1 MTGQPVEYLV
11 APNGTPIGNLV
22 SGTTYYVIASP
33 DPNNP
38 NEIELAK
45 SFADAL
51 AGQAIVLDYS
61 RGAGTQTLTP
71 VSTDIEASAQTIVV
85 SLAGGFAFSF
95 TSNQSNSGLAGAF
108 SSDVVKDKTYAY
120 LSGATLTTSQL
131 DINALHG
138 GYIGSLTAGAA
149 GATGSQSSGAAGSV
163 SVDIVLPDTQAY
175 VEGATVKLIGD
186 SSVMATDQTQ
196 IWAVAGAL
204 GFGGKGGYG
213 LAVAVNL
220 IGFSWE
226 TDVAPANTEAYIDH
240 STVTI
245 AGGTLTVAASNANAG
260 GLPRIVAIT
269 GAVGVAVG
277 TPKSIGGAGMISVN
291 IIKDQTEAYLNDSS
305 VTNVAAPSGVTA
317 SGPTNLVVHA
327 NDTSEIVS
335 VGGAVGVGQKA
346 GVGAAFGYNE
356 IHATI
361 QASLD
366 GTPVTGK
373 PGGTGIGS
381 VTVHAESHQ
390 TIGGAVVGVGVSTG
404 GGWAAAGS
412 VSVNLI
418 TDTVDAHIGSGSS
431 VEASGDVMIES
442 TDDSLI
448 VAIAGALAFATDNP
462 GPAVGAS
469 ISYNRISNGLYAYIA
484 SSPVSTTGGVV
495 NVSASSTPL
504 LVAVGAAGAGS
515 TGDSVA
521 GAGTLTINSV
531 ADTVEADITGS
542 TVTASGDVS
551 DTSSEAAS
559 EYVVA
564 LGAAGSGSGTAVG
577 ASIAYNFLGG
587 MDPGADPNLI
597 SYNNG
602 TIAGTKNASVTG
614 DNPITFDTTIS
625 IPNHGLET
633 GDLVVYHSGGGASI
647 GGLVDG
653 QTYYVIKVDDNNIKL
668 ASSLANAQN
677 GIAIGTSSSGN
688 AAQTLTQVTAPEAV
702 TFNPTHGSVSDD
714 EIDPVTVQESSGTL
728 LITSNG
734 PTIAITGGDALA
746 GLLGDPSTTSATAGQ
761 AITGATA
768 ANLTISTGTNDSLTL
783 TVNGSSPITITLP
796 AGTYTADALA
806 AALQIALNGAVFNQ
820 SGLTAGEQVVY
831 QAGGGTS
838 IDGLTDGATYYIIKA
853 SDNGIELSATPGGT
867 TPVVLGPNLG
877 SGTGHTLTP
886 VPATPSF
893 TIDPSDVSFTPVDNQ
908 IGFATDPGF
917 YTGEGVVYNT
927 DGGTAIGTSTGPL
940 TDGTTYYVISLD
952 TVTKD
957 NDPTFT
963 IAAPGGS
970 SSPYPNDPTIT
981 RSAGNWVADGFEPG
995 QTIEISDATN
1005 PGNDG
1010 TFTVDAISSDGTILY
1025 VVPNP
1030 NVTIVPESD
1039 SSSLNVIIS
1048 DPTQIEL
1055 ADSADDA
1062 NNDVPMTLTSG
1073 GSGSFTLPEPPSDVT
1088 AFISNSSVT
1097 SQNGRVI
1104 VLSGFNN
1111 PTTQSDPGPLA
1122 QSTVAVNQVTTS
1134 SDTIQFAKPDSLT
1147 TGQEV
1152 VYHDGGG
1159 TPIGGLQDGH
1169 TYYVI
1174 VAGPNTIKLASTY
1187 AGAVSGT
1194 PATVGVQ
1201 SVSTSTATSN
1211 PDDITLTGD
1220 PGLYTGEAVV
1230 YNVASGTAIGGLTDG
1245 TTYYVIQTGTSG
1257 VIQLADSLNDANLA
1271 NPISLTASGSGVFT
1285 VPTAST
1291 PITLTSTGGTGQ
1303 SIAPVNTSATA
1314 TFNPSGQTGSAPAAT
1329 FTVTAASGSGI
1340 LTITS
1345 NGADVTLESGDAVT
1359 DLLGKFT
1366 ASPNS
1371 ITGSV
1376 GPSLPLT
1383 ITQGSNDT
1391 LGLFVN
1397 GASVP
1402 VTLAPGTYS
1411 NIDALVT
1418 QVQSALNSAMPTVP
1432 NVITFTNAHGLL
1444 NGQEVVYHSNV
1455 AMTVTQNSGT
1465 LTLDS
1470 SGPAISISGDAS
1482 SSLFGGSP
1490 STSSSGTTIT
1500 GSRAALLT
1508 IDSTNDTLTLSAA
1521 GTSFTITLSHGSYTA
1536 AALAALLQQ
1545 DIDKTPGLN
1554 AVYDVDGLTD
1564 GDTYYVIKINDFAIQ
1579 LANSPGG
1586 AALTL
1591 GPAFGYG
1598 TGHSLTPIST
1608 AQTLT
1613 FDSSAVTEGQ
1623 TGSDEI
1629 QVSSDPGWQ
1638 TGDAVVDDNGGGN
1651 NQSVGGLNDG
1661 QTYYVIQLDSP
1672 HIKLAATLFDAVNN
1686 QPLALTSLGSGS
1698 NQSLIIKLNQ
1708 VTVGG
1713 ITVPLP
1719 TAISSQLVSV
1729 TAAGAGSGG
1738 DGVAGAGA
1746 VSLNFVRIDVAA
1758 YISDSKLVQAAGDV
1772 DVEASDNSTIGSGTG
1787 SLSISTGG
1795 GTAVNA
1801 SVGVNDISNS
1811 VEAYIEGA
1819 KVISTGGA
1827 VNISATEQDQ
1837 DYNAVVGG
1845 AASGSGNSFGGSLAY
1860 NNIGNTVDAYIAGS
1874 GGVGQVGTPSQVT
1887 AFTTVSVQAEDMAS
1901 IATLAGN
1908 ISFAFGGTAALGL
1921 AFAVNDIGD
1930 TVNATID
1937 NSAVTAQTG
1946 DIDVNAKFAAPAY
1959 VLPGLD
1965 VQIAAMAVAG
1975 SGAGSGAG
1983 AGSVSLNWIHNDVEA
1998 KITNVGAAD
2007 LIDAAGTFNVT
2018 ASDNSTIDSLAGA
2031 VAIAGIGAEGA
2042 SGAVGASIAFNY
2054 LGGDPNDPGDTKN
2067 NVVRAAIEN
2076 CSGSIT
2082 AAQIIVNA
2090 TYNGQINNVTV
2101 AGAAAGTFGLGGS
2114 VSINI
2119 IRNTTDA
2126 HILGASDV
2134 SSTGSSDQGVSVT
2147 ATDNSTILV
2156 LAGGIGI
2163 AVATQTPVG
2172 LAAGVSIASNLINN
2186 TIEAYLDSSKVS
2198 STGTIDLMATS
2209 TPTVKALTIGVA
2221 IGLAASA
2228 DAGFAGSGAGA
2239 GSGNTVNNTVESYFN
2254 NCQESDGLGV
2264 SSDGA
2269 IMVSAND
2276 NPTIGAVAGALAVGV
2291 AAGIGGGV
2299 GGSVGISVSVND
2311 VNDTVSAVINNSTVT
2326 ATNGDVTVQAIENGT
2341 IAAYTIGGAVGGG
2354 LGGGAGIGVGAAGAG
2369 SGNTI
2374 TNTVDA
2380 FITYSSVTTVNS
2392 GDVTVSA
2399 GDTSGIQAIAGG
2411 LGVGIGVGGLVGAG
2425 ASLGV
2430 AAANND
2436 INNGVNA
2443 FVGGST
2449 VNAAGGVSVT
2459 STEGAT
2465 ITTVTVGGALAV
2477 GAGALGLAGA
2487 VAGSASTNTIKDN
2500 VYAYVDNLSTVTAGG
2515 AVSIDATDNSTITGG
2530 GGGLAVAGAGGF
2542 IGGAAAV
2549 GFASATNDVN
2559 NEVEAYVDNST
2570 VGATSNKLSVQAQ
2583 ETAILTAITV
2593 GGAVA
2598 VAASGGS
2605 GLATAVGGGG
2615 AINKVNN
2622 TVLAY
2627 LNDNAAVSTTTS
2639 GNVCLTATDM
2649 PSLTATTVAGSVS
2662 FAAGAQGGSFAIGA
2676 SNASN
2681 DVEDKVEA
2689 YGQNSSINSAG
2700 KIMIDASAESQPN
2713 STSPSIQASSVAVA
2727 VAITASPAG
2736 FAFSGAGAGSTT
2748 TIDNT
2753 IESFIDGKNMSGQG
2767 TTASGD
2773 ISLSANESLSS
2784 NSVVGSA
2791 AAAGAVVG
2799 GSVGVSNAQAAGKID
2814 PDGTHHNSAIT
2825 AYVDGTPITSMAG
2838 GISIGATSSDTT
2850 TAKAVATSF
2859 TAALGGAGA
2868 GGNANIDVSPTI
2880 EAYAGS
2886 GAVLN
2891 AQNAV
2896 SVTATS
2902 NNSATAT
2909 TYGVA
2914 VAGGVAIG
2922 SSTTSASTNGSVEA
2936 HVDGKVTG
2944 SDSLTVQAT
2953 ATNTSNAGATAFSG
2967 GVISGDG
2974 AGATATTSPTV
2985 SAYTLGNLTA
2995 TNAVQISA
3003 TVTPQAIATAL
3014 GVAVGGASIG
3024 VSTTTATVSPNVSA
3038 YVGMGSIIQAG
3049 SLSITAAQMQDSASD
3064 PTANAHAVAGAGG
3077 VLLGLQATFASA
3089 SDAGTV
3095 QAYTDDSVTLPDGDV
3110 SIMATN
3116 QTAQTAYATADAGG
3130 LVAAG
3135 GSNAT
3140 ASSGVTTSANLGT
3153 DTKTDSSRRG
3163 ALGIAATGFDT
3174 NTANG
3179 IAGSGGLVA
3188 TNGTD
3193 GITNDTSN
3201 VTASLGGG
3209 TIYAGNVVVSAINN
3223 DTYAANANSV
3233 SGGAVAGGGAY
3244 ATSENVNNPAAAN
3257 PTAQPT
3263 SATAQIGDS
3272 TTIMAVGTV
3281 SIEAQNQFVED
3292 QPRRHAGGG
3301 PAEHLLVRNRRRRSR
3316 LSRAIPA

>member
-1 MTGQPVEYLV
+1 MTIDLALQASGNSTSVDFASSTNLVTGQPVKYLV
-11 APNGTPIGNLV
+11 APNGTAIGNLV
-22 SGTTYYVIASP
+22 SGTTYYVITFS
-33 DPNNP
+33 DPTNP
-38 NEIELAK
+38 NIELAK
-45 SFADAL
+45 SFADAF
-51 AGQAIVLDYS
+51 AGQAIVLDYT
-61 RGAGTQTLTP
+61 GAAAAQTLIP

-95 TSNQSNSGLAGAF
+95 TSSQSNSGLAGAF

-120 LSGATLTTSQL
+120 LSGATLTTNQL
-131 DINALHG
+131 DLSAEHG
-138 GYIGSLTAGAA
+138 GFIGSLTAGAA

-163 SVDIVLPDTQAY
+163 SVDIVLPDTEAY
-175 VEGATVKLIGD
+175 IEGATVNLIDD
-186 SSVMATDQTQ
+186 SNVLATDQTQ

-220 IGFSWE
+220 IGFSWG

-245 AGGTLTVAASNANAG
+245 SGGTLTVAASNANAG

-291 IIKDQTEAYLNDSS
+291 IIKDETEAYLLDSS
-305 VTNVAAPSGVTA
+305 VTNVAAPAGVTA
-317 SGPTNLVVHA
+317 SGPSSLVVHA

-346 GVGAAFGYNE
+346 GVGAAFGYNQ
-356 IHATI
+356 IDATI

-366 GTPVTGK
+366 GTSVTGK

-381 VTVHAESHQ
+381 VTVQAESHQ

-404 GGWAAAGS
+404 GGWAAGGS

-431 VEASGDVMIES
+431 VEASGDVMVES
-442 TDDSLI
+442 SDDSLI

-462 GPAVGAS
+462 GPAIGAS

-484 SSPVSTTGGVV
+484 SSPVSSTGGEVT
-495 NVSASSTPL
+495 VSASSTPL

-564 LGAAGSGSGTAVG
+564 LGAAGSASGTAVG

-614 DNPITFDTTIS
+614 DNPITFDTSIS

-633 GDLVVYHSGGGASI
+633 GDQVVYHSGGGASI

-677 GIAIGTSSSGN
+677 GIAIGTSSTGN
-688 AAQTLTQVTAPEAV
+688 AAQTLTDVTAPAAV
-702 TFNPTHGSVSDD
+702 TFNPTNGAVSDD
-714 EIDPVTVQESSGTL
+714 EIYPVTVQESSGTL
-728 LITSNG
+728 LVTSNG

-746 GLLGDPSTTSATAGQ
+746 GLLGTPSTTSATAGQ
-761 AITGATA
+761 PITGSTA
-768 ANLTISTGTNDSLTL
+768 ANLTITTGANDSLIL

-796 AGTYTADALA
+796 AGTYTADTLA
-806 AALQIALNGAVFNQ
+806 AALQSALNAAVFTQ

-831 QAGGGTS
+831 QADGGTS
-838 IDGLTDGATYYIIKA
+838 IDGLTDGASYYIIEA

-867 TPVVLGPNLG
+867 TPVTLGPNLG

-886 VPATPSF
+886 VPATPTF

-927 DGGTAIGTSTGPL
+927 NGGTAIGTSNGPL
-940 TDGTTYYVISLD
+940 SDGTTYYVISLD
-952 TVTKD
+952 TVTG
-957 NDPTFT
+957 NPTLT
-963 IAAPGGS
+963 IAAPAGS
-970 SSPYPNDPTIT
+970 SSSYPNDPSIT
-981 RSAGNWVADGFEPG
+981 RSIGYWVADGFKPG

-1025 VVPNP
+1025 LVPNP
-1030 NVTIVPESD
+1030 NVTIVAETDPSN
-1039 SSSLNVIIS
+1039 LNVIIS

-1062 NNDVPMTLTSG
+1062 SNGVAMTLTSG
-1073 GSGSFTLPEPPSDVT
+1073 GSGTFTLPEPPSYVT

-1111 PTTQSDPGPLA
+1111 PATQADPGPLA
-1122 QSTVAVNQVTTS
+1122 QSTVAVNPTNQVTTS
-1134 SDTIQFAKPDSLT
+1134 SDTIQFANPDSLT

-1169 TYYVI
+1169 NYYVI

-1187 AGAVSGT
+1187 SGAVSGT
-1194 PATVGVQ
+1194 PATVGVE

-1211 PDDITLTGD
+1211 PNDITLSGD

-1230 YNVASGTAIGGLTDG
+1230 YNVANGTAIGGLTDG
-1245 TTYYVIQTGTSG
+1245 TTYYVIQTATSG
-1257 VIQLADSLNDANLA
+1257 VIQLADSLNDANLS
-1271 NPISLTASGSGVFT
+1271 NPISLTSSGSGVFT
-1285 VPTAST
+1285 APTAST
-1291 PITLTSTGGTGQ
+1291 PITLTSQGGTGQ
-1303 SIAPVNTSATA
+1303 SIAPVNTSDTA
-1314 TFNPSGQTGSAPAAT
+1314 TFDPSGQTGSAPAAT

-1345 NGADVTLESGDAVT
+1345 NGADVTLESGAAAT
-1359 DLLGKFT
+1359 DLLGAFT
-1366 ASPNS
+1366 ASANS

-1376 GPSLPLT
+1376 GPTLPLT
-1383 ITQGSNDT
+1383 ITEGSNDT
-1391 LGLFVN
+1391 LILTLN
-1397 GASVP
+1397 GASVT

-1418 QVQSALNSAMPTVP
+1418 QVQSALNTAMPAVP
-1432 NVITFTNAHGLL
+1432 NVITFTNAHGLST
-1444 NGQEVVYHSNV
+1444 GQEVVYHSNV
-1455 AMTVTQNSGT
+1455 AMTVTHNSGT

-1482 SSLFGGSP
+1482 RSLFGGSS

-1500 GSRAALLT
+1500 GSSAADLT
-1508 IDSTNDTLTLSAA
+1508 IDSTNDTLNLTAA
-1521 GTSFTITLSHGSYTA
+1521 GSSFTITLAHGSYTA

-1545 DIDKTPGLN
+1545 DIDNTPGLN
-1554 AVYDVDGLTD
+1554 AVYDVGGLTD

-1579 LANSPGG
+1579 LASSESGGTPGP
-1586 AALTL
+1586 ALTL
-1591 GPAFGYG
+1591 GPDFGFG
-1598 TGHSLTPIST
+1598 TGQSFTPIST
-1608 AQTLT
+1608 QKLT
-1613 FDSSAVTEGQ
+1613 FDSSDVTPDQ

-1629 QVSSDPGWQ
+1629 QVASDPGWK
-1638 TGDAVVDDNGGGN
+1638 TGDAVVYDNGGGD

-1661 QTYYVIQLDSP
+1661 QTYYVIRLDP
-1672 HIKLAATLFDAVNN
+1672 THIKLAETLFDAVNN

-1698 NQSLIIKLNQ
+1698 NQSLIIKLSQ
-1708 VTVGG
+1708 VTVGD

-1801 SVGVNDISNS
+1801 SVGVNDISNT

-1819 KVISTGGA
+1819 KVVSTAGA
-1827 VNISATEQDQ
+1827 VNVSATEQAQ

-1845 AASGSGNSFGGSLAY
+1845 AASGEGNSFGGSLAY

-1874 GGVGQVGTPSQVT
+1874 GGVGNGGTPSQVT
-1887 AFTTVSVQAEDMAS
+1887 AFQDVSVEAKDMAS

-1908 ISFAFGGTAALGL
+1908 ISFTVGGTAAAGL
-1921 AFAVNDIGD
+1921 CMAVNDISD

-1937 NSAVTAQTG
+1937 NSAVTSQTG

-1975 SGAGSGAG
+1975 AGAGDGAG

-1998 KITNVGAAD
+1998 KITNVAAPD
-2007 LIDAAGTFNVT
+2007 EIDAAGTLDVS
-2018 ASDNSTIDSLAGA
+2018 ACDHSTIDSLAGA

-2042 SGAVGASIAFNY
+2042 SGAVGASVAFNY
-2054 LGGDPNDPGDTKN
+2054 LGGDPNNPGDTKN
-2067 NVVRAAIEN
+2067 NLVRAAIEN
-2076 CSGSIT
+2076 CTGSIT
-2082 AAQIIVNA
+2082 AAQILVSA
-2090 TYNGQINNVTV
+2090 TYNGQINNITI
-2101 AGAAAGTFGLGGS
+2101 AGAAAGTFALGGA

-2119 IRNTTDA
+2119 IRDTADA
-2126 HILGASDV
+2126 HISGSGDV
-2134 SSTGSSDQGVSVT
+2134 SATGTSGQGVTVT
-2147 ATDNSTILV
+2147 ATDISTIEV
-2156 LAGGIGI
+2156 LAGGVGI
-2163 AVATQTPVG
+2163 AIATETPVG
-2172 LAAGVSIASNLINN
+2172 IAAGVSVASNQIYN
-2186 TIEAYLDSSKVS
+2186 TIEGYVDSSKVTS
-2198 STGTIDLMATS
+2198 SGNIALSATS

-2221 IGLAASA
+2221 IAVSA
-2228 DAGFAGSGAGA
+2228 GGGIGGFAGSGAGA
-2239 GSGNTVNNTVESYFN
+2239 GSGNTVQNTVESYIN
-2254 NCQESDGLGV
+2254 NSQSTADLGV
-2264 SSDGA
+2264 SASGV
-2269 IMVSAND
+2269 VSVMATD
-2276 NPTIGAVAGALAVGV
+2276 SPTISAVAGALSVGV
-2291 AAGIGGGV
+2291 AVGGLAGV
-2299 GGSVGISVSVND
+2299 GGSFGISVSVND
-2311 VNDTVSAVINNSTVT
+2311 VEDKVSAYINNSTVS
-2326 ATNGDVTVQAIENGT
+2326 ATGNDVTVLAMENGN
-2341 IAAYTIGGAVGGG
+2341 IYAWTIGGAVGGG
-2354 LGGGAGIGVGAAGAG
+2354 GGGVGIGVGAAGAG
-2369 SGNTI
+2369 SGNTVMNHVCAYI
-2374 TNTVDA
+2374 QGG
-2380 FITYSSVTTVNS
+2380 SSVSTVTS
-2392 GDVTVSA
+2392 GDVSVIANDS
-2399 GDTSGIQAIAGG
+2399 SSIQAIAGG
-2411 LGVGIGVGGLVGAG
+2411 LGVGVGAG
-2425 ASLGV
+2425 AAVGGAGSLGV

-2436 INNGVNA
+2436 IEDKVKA
-2443 FVGGST
+2443 HVDGSI
-2449 VNAAGGVSVT
+2449 VNAAGGVDLAAI
-2459 STEGAT
+2459 EKAT
-2465 ITTVTVGGALAV
+2465 IFTVTIGGAIAVGV
-2477 GAGALGLAGA
+2477 GAGVGVGVA
-2487 VAGSASTNTIKDN
+2487 VAGSASTNTIKNCVD
-2500 VYAYVDNLSTVTAGG
+2500 AYVDNNSNVTAGG
-2515 AVSIDATDNSTITGG
+2515 GIVISAMDTSMITAG
-2530 GGGLAVAGAGGF
+2530 GGGLAVAGAGGLV
-2542 IGGAAAV
+2542 GAAVAA
-2549 GFASATNDVN
+2549 GFAAAKNDVEN
-2559 NEVEAYVDNST
+2559 HVMAYVASSS
-2570 VGATSNKLSVQAQ
+2570 VGATASDVMVSAT
-2583 ETAILTAITV
+2583 ETATLEAITV

-2598 VAASGGS
+2598 VQAGLGGGFAASG
-2605 GLATAVGGGG
+2605 AGGV
-2615 AINKVNN
+2615 AINKVKN
-2622 TVLAY
+2622 TVEAY
-2627 LNDNAAVSTTTS
+2627 FGNSDVGTTTS
-2639 GNVCLTATDM
+2639 GDVRLTAKDLPT
-2649 PSLTATTVAGSVS
+2649 LTAKTVAASVS
-2662 FAAGAQGGSFAIGA
+2662 FASGLASVAVAIGTA
-2676 SNASN
+2676 VASN

-2689 YGQNSSINSAG
+2689 YSLNSSINSAG
-2700 KIMIDASAESQPN
+2700 AITVSAAATANPN
-2713 STSPSIQASSVAVA
+2713 VTGPSLQAVSVAASVAVA
-2727 VAITASPAG
+2727 ASAAG
-2736 FAFSGAGAGSTT
+2736 AGISGAGAGAVTT
-2748 TIDNT
+2748 VDNT
-2753 IESFIDGKNMSGQG
+2753 ITSYISGEDAEKQG
-2767 TTASGD
+2767 TTAAGG
-2773 ISLSANESLSS
+2773 IIVSAGESLSS
-2784 NSVVGSA
+2784 NSVVGSGA
-2791 AAAGAVVG
+2791 ASGAVVG
-2799 GSVGVSNAQAAGKID
+2799 GSVGVSVAQNTGVID

-2825 AYVDGTPITSMAG
+2825 AYVDDTPITSTAG
-2838 GISIGATSSDTT
+2838 GISIGATSSDTS

-2859 TAALGGAGA
+2859 AAALGGAGA
-2868 GGNANIDVSPTI
+2868 GGNANIDVSPDVL
-2880 EAYAGS
+2880 AYAGP

-2891 AQNAV
+2891 AQNAI
-2896 SVTATS
+2896 SVMATS
-2902 NNSATAT
+2902 NNSVTAT

-2914 VAGGVAIG
+2914 GGGVVAIG
-2922 SSTTSASTNGSVEA
+2922 SSTASASTNGSVEA
-2936 HVDGKVTG
+2936 HVDGNVTG
-2944 SDSLTVQAT
+2944 SSSLTVQAA

-2974 AGATATTSPTV
+2974 AAPPRPHRPPFRRTRWAISTSP
-2985 SAYTLGNLTA
+2985 
-2995 TNAVQISA
+2995 
-3003 TVTPQAIATAL
+3003 
-3014 GVAVGGASIG
+3014 
-3024 VSTTTATVSPNVSA
+3024 
-3038 YVGMGSIIQAG
+3038 
-3049 SLSITAAQMQDSASD
+3049 MQSRSR
-3064 PTANAHAVAGAGG
+3064 PR
-3077 VLLGLQATFASA
+3077 
-3089 SDAGTV
+3089 
-3095 QAYTDDSVTLPDGDV
+3095 LPP
-3110 SIMATN
+3110 
-3116 QTAQTAYATADAGG
+3116 
-3130 LVAAG
+3130 
-3135 GSNAT
+3135 
-3140 ASSGVTTSANLGT
+3140 
-3153 DTKTDSSRRG
+3153 RR
-3163 ALGIAATGFDT
+3163 LPRPW
-3174 NTANG
+3174 
-3179 IAGSGGLVA
+3179 
-3188 TNGTD
+3188 
-3193 GITNDTSN
+3193 
-3201 VTASLGGG
+3201 ASLL
-3209 TIYAGNVVVSAINN
+3209 
-3223 DTYAANANSV
+3223 
-3233 SGGAVAGGGAY
+3233 AV
-3244 ATSENVNNPAAAN
+3244 
-3257 PTAQPT
+3257 
-3263 SATAQIGDS
+3263 
-3272 TTIMAVGTV
+3272 
-3281 SIEAQNQFVED
+3281 
-3292 QPRRHAGGG
+3292 
-3301 PAEHLLVRNRRRRSR
+3301 RRSESR
-3316 LSRAIPA
+3316 QPLRRLPLTYRPTWGRAALSRLAA